1 MPRYKPSNL
10 QQDAFVPLC
19 FDKQILPGTFE
30 HALHHLL
37 EHKVDLSAFDAH
49 YANDEAGARAYHPK
63 ILLKIVLFAY
73 ARGITGSRPI
83 ERACRENVQ
92 FMALSGEAKPDH
104 ATIAAFISRSPEAI
118 EAVFGEVLLICDQAG
133 LIGRDLFAIDG
144 VKLPSNASKEW
155 SGRHDELAAKA
166 KKLDRAVKR
175 MLAAHRAED
184 AKGEATD
191 LQRHA
196 AKQIEKLERQSA
208 KIKAFLKEAKPKLGP
223 KGKERKSNLTDN
235 ESAKLATGKG
245 VIQGYTAVAV
255 TDAKHQI
262 IVEAQAHGA
271 PQEQELLQPV
281 LEGLRDNFQD
291 LGLSPNI
298 LAEGKLTAD
307 SGFHSGDNLD
317 WLATEQCDAYIAD
330 NLFRKRDPRFVDAD
344 KYKPPKPAPSHF
356 RPADFA
362 YDPERLTCTCPAG
375 KALYRNGA
383 NVTVNGR
390 RGIKFTAP
398 KSACGPCQLRH
409 RCLRDEAQGSPR
421 QVVFFHAAEPT
432 SPPGVVA
439 RMKAKI
445 DSPRGRMIYSRR
457 LGTVE
462 PPFGNLRY
470 HKRLD
475 RFTLRGRAKV
485 EGQWKLYALVHNIEK
500 LAHYGKGLW

>member
-1 MPRYKPSNL
+1 MPRYKPVNL
-10 QQDAFVPLC
+10 PQDAFVPIC

-49 YANDEAGARAYHPK
+49 YANDELGARAYHPK
-63 ILLKIVLFAY
+63 VLLKIVLFAY
-73 ARGITGSRPI
+73 ARGLVGSQRI
-83 ERACRENVQ
+83 ERASRENVQ
-92 FMALSGEAKPDH
+92 FMALSGEARPDH

-118 EAVFGEVLLICDQAG
+118 ESVFGEVLLVCDQVG
-133 LIGRDLFAIDG
+133 LIDRELFAIDG

-155 SGRHDELAAKA
+155 SGRHEELAAKA
-166 KKLDRAVKR
+166 KKLDWAVQR
-175 MLAAHRAED
+175 MLAAHRDEDEQERDPDLKTHAE
-184 AKGEATD
+184 
-191 LQRHA
+191 R
-196 AKQIEKLERQSA
+196 QIEKLEHHSS

-255 TDAKHQI
+255 TDEKRQV

-281 LEGLRDNFQD
+281 LEGLQQRFQELDLADNII
-291 LGLSPNI
+291 SE
-298 LAEGKLTAD
+298 AKLTAD

-317 WLATEQCDAYIAD
+317 YLAGESCDAYVAD

-344 KYKPPKPAPSHF
+344 KYKPPKPLPSRF
-356 RPADFA
+356 RPGDFD
-362 YDPERLTCTCPAG
+362 YDPDRLTCTCLAG
-375 KALYRNGA
+375 KSLYRNGA
-383 NVTVNGR
+383 NVIINGR
-390 RGIKFTAP
+390 TGIKFTAP
-398 KSACGPCQLRH
+398 KSACGPCPHRG
-409 RCLRDEAQGSPR
+409 RCLKEEAQKSPR
-421 QVVFFHAAEPT
+421 QVVFFHGRDAERTQAPIEK
-432 SPPGVVA
+432 
-439 RMKAKI
+439 MKAKI
-445 DSPRGRMIYSRR
+445 DSPRGRMIYGKR

-470 HKRLD
+470 HKGLD

-485 EGQWKLYALVHNIEK
+485 DGQWKLFALVHNIEK
-500 LAHYGKGLW
+500 LAHYGGDRW